1 MQKKVILIVSA
12 IVIIGIAFFSYEY
25 FSEQELSQKKE
36 RCLNTH
42 NLITQYVQND
52 ERLNDQRYNTIEDLF
67 YSEKKQS
74 CLYFMKSTFVW
85 ANWDISGEWY
95 ELIDAWNWDKDI
107 VTRECWYE
115 KEGNC
120 ENKEKAFKKIIEDYK

>member
-1 MQKKVILIVSA
+1 MQKKVILIISA
-12 IVIIGIAFFSYEY
+12 IVIIGIAFFSYKY

-36 RCLNTH
+36 RCLNAH

-74 CLYFMKSTFVW
+74 CLYFMKSAFVR
-85 ANWDISGEWY
+85 AN
-95 ELIDAWNWDKDI
+95 
-107 VTRECWYE
+107 
-115 KEGNC
+115 
-120 ENKEKAFKKIIEDYK
+120 

>member
-1 MQKKVILIVSA
+1 MKKKVILIISA
-12 IVIIGIAFFSYEY
+12 IVIIGIAFFSYKY
-25 FSEQELSQKKE
+25 FSEQELSHKKE
-36 RCLNTH
+36 RCLNAH

-74 CLYFMKSTFVW
+74 CLYFMKSTFVR
-85 ANWDISGEWY
+85 ANWDASGEWY
-95 ELIDAWNWDKDI
+95 ELIDAWNGHKDI

-115 KEGNC
+115 KEGDC
-120 ENKEKAFKKIIEDYK
+120 QNKEKAFKEIVKEYR